1 MTRAN
6 VGHVRES
13 QGSPPDDTVG
23 ISGLESVTL
32 ITQGT
37 SASIYR
43 ARQPALDRLVA
54 VKVLRSKR
62 TGRRFAT
69 CDLGVLADHPHVV
82 RIFAFG
88 VTGDGR
94 PFLVMPYLPGS
105 LWDRVEADG
114 PLPWQEVVD
123 IGIKLAGALET
134 AHRAGQA
141 HGNLGPSNILYSE
154 YGEPFLAGLPL
165 ASPRRVR
172 KATNLAAKDV
182 ADLAATLLFLGTGT
196 APPGAG
202 AQPPAGLSILS
213 SLVAV
218 RSPTRMGALGLAA
231 ALQGFQRQA
240 GRSESRIVVQ
250 RAVAPA
256 PADNPRPARSRRRT
270 ALALGSSVA
279 LVVGFWSLGH
289 RPDGEARL
297 SPGASQLVDP
307 ASRDCTP
314 RSTSTPVGDGVSITS
329 PSPDAT
335 TGDLVQIR
343 GTAALAPGEAL
354 FVFAYAPKQCVY
366 YFSPDPVSVGSDGHW
381 FTVMN
386 LGTVRGWTT
395 SVVAGRVTPAGLALL
410 SEIGRVSTGPAGRA
424 PSTAAFPSGT
434 STANVRITIGSAR

>member
-1 MTRAN
+1 

-13 QGSPPDDTVG
+13 RGSPPDDTVG
-23 ISGLESVTL
+23 ISGLEGVTL
-32 ITQGT
+32 VTQGPA
-37 SASIYR
+37 ASSYR

-62 TGRRFAT
+62 PGRRFI
-69 CDLGVLADHPHVV
+69 DLGMLADHPHVV
-82 RIFAFG
+82 RIFASG

-114 PLPWQEVVD
+114 PLPWQVVVD

-141 HGNLGPSNILYSE
+141 HGNLDPSNILYSK

-172 KATNLAAKDV
+172 KANPAAKDV

-196 APPGAG
+196 ASPGSG
-202 AQPPAGLSILS
+202 AQPPTGLSILS

-218 RSPTRMGALGLAA
+218 RSPTRMGALDLAA

-240 GRSESRIVVQ
+240 GRSESRIVVHI
-250 RAVAPA
+250 AVAPA
-256 PADNPRPARSRRRT
+256 PAANPRPARSLLRT

-289 RPDGEARL
+289 LPDGEPRL
-297 SPGASQLVDP
+297 GPGASQLVDP
-307 ASRDCTP
+307 GRRDCTP
-314 RSTSTPVGDGVSITS
+314 HSTSTPVRAGVSR
-329 PSPDAT
+329 PSPRPGAT
-335 TGDLVQIR
+335 R
-343 GTAALAPGEAL
+343 SWR
-354 FVFAYAPKQCVY
+354 C
-366 YFSPDPVSVGSDGHW
+366 SPDWSRRSRPPRLPCSIPKCWPPCIAVW
-381 FTVMN
+381 RRN
-386 LGTVRGWTT
+386 LACKRPRR
-395 SVVAGRVTPAGLALL
+395 SNAISA
-410 SEIGRVSTGPAGRA
+410 A
-424 PSTAAFPSGT
+424 PSRGCGRNAARESRP
-434 STANVRITIGSAR
+434 APRARTRT